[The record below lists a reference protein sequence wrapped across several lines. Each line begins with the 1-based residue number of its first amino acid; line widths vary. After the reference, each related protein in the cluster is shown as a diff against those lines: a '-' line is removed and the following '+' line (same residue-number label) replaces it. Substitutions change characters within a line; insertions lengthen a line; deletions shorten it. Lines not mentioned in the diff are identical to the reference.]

1 MNKRALI
8 VVDLQ
13 NECLPTGKLPLEGI
27 DAALDT
33 AARVIADARRNGDKV
48 IHVRH
53 EFVGDLP
60 FFVPGSD
67 GVLIHPKVAPQDGEH
82 VITKNFPNSFLKTDL
97 KATLDSAGIEHVTII
112 GAMSHMCIDATTRA
126 GEKVGGEHPVVGV
139 ECLNRVAG
147 RHELLDRREVGRVEQ
162 VVIVEEAHP
171 GRVDQGEPVVAG
183 CRDPTVRHRDDIDGQ
198 AGQPPP
204 DGRLVAVTD
213 DDDPCEGHDLGECA
227 RHCLGHQIR
236 AMIGRDD
243 ERESWSRHCPDDV
256 MRGRRGNTDGRAEP

>member
-1 MNKRALI
+1 MVGTVRGGHHVLLIHEESPMSKRALI

-13 NECLPTGKLPLEGI
+13 NEYLPTGKLPLEGI

-33 AARVIADARRNGDKV
+33 AARVLADARRNGDKV

-97 KATLDSAGIEHVTII
+97 KETLDSEGIEDVTVI

-126 GEKVGGEHPVVGV
+126 AADFGYKTTVVHDACATRELEFEGKVVP
-139 ECLNRVAG
+139 A
-147 RHELLDRREVGRVEQ
+147 EQ
-162 VVIVEEAHP
+162 VHTALMSALAFGYATVIAADHY
-171 GRVDQGEPVVAG
+171 
-183 CRDPTVRHRDDIDGQ
+183 
-198 AGQPPP
+198 
-204 DGRLVAVTD
+204 L
-213 DDDPCEGHDLGECA
+213 
-227 RHCLGHQIR
+227 
-236 AMIGRDD
+236 
-243 ERESWSRHCPDDV
+243 
-256 MRGRRGNTDGRAEP
+256 AE